1 MDETEENKRRQQR
14 QEMFRRHKAWRDEV
28 EKRREEDRVNRN
40 MAKERQIQLAEE
52 WQVGR
57 NYNDDILRRIMMM
70 CSRDDGDEDDDGD
83 EEGRLR

>member
-1 MDETEENKRRQQR
+1 M
-14 QEMFRRHKAWRDEV
+14 

-57 NYNDDILRRIMMM
+57 NYDDDILTTVMERIM
-70 CSRDDGDEDDDGD
+70 CSSDDGDEDD
-83 EEGRLR
+83 EGRLR

>member
-1 MDETEENKRRQQR
+1 M
-14 QEMFRRHKAWRDEV
+14 

-57 NYNDDILRRIMMM
+57 NYDDDILTTVMERIM
-70 CSRDDGDEDDDGD
+70 CSSDDGDKDDD
-83 EEGRLR
+83 EGRLR